1 MTAAQGA
8 PEGRFSAPSF
18 ATTNYGHPANRWISI
33 AEGRNRYSALIEESI
48 PEVAARKVT

>member
-1 MTAAQGA
+1 MARFGSIEDGGGEGA
-8 PEGRFSAPSF
+8 NTWYRV
-18 ATTNYGHPANRWISI
+18 TI